1 MQLKTPFKT
10 NNYERDFC
18 LVEIESENDFFDVS
32 FENCKIINDENN
44 NTAILAGKFTSITPQ
59 ISNKWD
65 NTILQDGDEFCF
77 LFHYEIYKKSIKSND
92 GSYKKID
99 TNPFYWESIIG
110 AKLLE
115 VLGDNENNSTYQG
128 QILLNPFTY
137 RMMNGDQAL
146 EDFTKNCF
154 KLELSDND
162 PLELKDF
169 FEKVD
174 KFYKVN
180 NVQTKGNYQR
190 KTLKDLVK
198 ERQELIGEL
207 IGELIDNN
215 QTTENNNKTFTEQ
228 WYYLLMLKNNKP
240 EIYTHFMETLKLL
253 IK

>member
-1 MQLKTPFKT
+1 
-10 NNYERDFC
+10 
-18 LVEIESENDFFDVS
+18 
-32 FENCKIINDENN
+32 
-44 NTAILAGKFTSITPQ
+44 
-59 ISNKWD
+59 
-65 NTILQDGDEFCF
+65 
-77 LFHYEIYKKSIKSND
+77 
-92 GSYKKID
+92 
-99 TNPFYWESIIG
+99 
-110 AKLLE
+110 
-115 VLGDNENNSTYQG
+115 
-128 QILLNPFTY
+128 
-137 RMMNGDQAL
+137 MMNGDQAL